1 MITYMPNID
10 KEELFIQMIKE
21 QLNIEVTIKKKP
33 KRQIVIPMDVE
44 VETRRKI
51 ERLFELNFK
60 QVDI

>member
-1 MITYMPNID
+1 MPNID

>member
-1 MITYMPNID
+1 MPNID
-10 KEELFIQMIKE
+10 KEKLFIQMIKE

-33 KRQIVIPMDVE
+33 KRQIVIPTGVD